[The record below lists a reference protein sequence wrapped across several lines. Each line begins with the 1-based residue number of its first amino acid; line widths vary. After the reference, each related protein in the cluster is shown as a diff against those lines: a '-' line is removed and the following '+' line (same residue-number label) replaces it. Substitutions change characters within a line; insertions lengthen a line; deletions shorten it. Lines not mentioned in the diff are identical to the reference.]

1 MLTQLYIRAESKREL
16 REDLQAMNR
25 EKIIQEQRTIEA
37 MKKGYMGLEG
47 KFATIVKKLGY
58 PVIKQGGLNFDQTF
72 LEDYYNLEDD
82 DALPT
87 MDEEE
92 GSYEIGW
99 AFDGLNRGMNLSILV
114 LFHNREIT
122 VRYDGQLVYSEL
134 AGDLE
139 GFAPEDG
146 WEQKIDNLFSLC
158 KKVERQDRPAERK
171 RLKDAADRKRKEI
184 LENLRTKWGV

>member
-1 MLTQLYIRAESKREL
+1 
-16 REDLQAMNR
+16 MNR

-47 KFATIVKKLGY
+47 KFATIVKRLGY

-99 AFDGLNRGMNLSILV
+99 SFDGLNRGMNLSILV

-146 WEQKIDNLFSLC
+146 WEQKIDTLFSLC

-171 RLKDAADRKRKEI
+171 KNERRSRSKAKRNFGKFKNQMGG
-184 LENLRTKWGV
+184 LTWMTF